1 MKATGAG
8 KDGKDVIKPYN
19 PISSNLVTG
28 SFDLLVKVYP
38 NGQASSWAGRLDV
51 GDAVSFKQVKGNVK
65 AFRYPFKG
73 ISRITM
79 LAGGTG
85 VAPMIQ
91 ALHPLLETPGETT
104 KVRLIYGNKS
114 PSEIMLKSELDRL
127 AAAHSDRFE
136 VIYVVGESEDDDRA
150 VENEGWS
157 GEVGW
162 IDAEKV
168 SRLAFPPAEG
178 TAIWVCGVDDMYVAL
193 AGSRLKPLAPDSVL
207 AKLGYSEDM
216 VWRS

>member
-1 MKATGAG
+1 
-8 KDGKDVIKPYN
+8 
-19 PISSNLVTG
+19 
-28 SFDLLVKVYP
+28 
-38 NGQASSWAGRLDV
+38 
-51 GDAVSFKQVKGNVK
+51 
-65 AFRYPFKG
+65 
-73 ISRITM
+73 M